1 MNPGRYNGFNFTQG
15 DTFTSA
21 PAWKISNSYVNVA
34 GYSALMQL
42 RRGGT
47 TGTVVLELST
57 DNGRI
62 VAGTTDGKFTITASS
77 VVTAAVPAG
86 TFYYDLQVTS
96 PDSVTTTL
104 LTGVFTVKPQ
114 VSQ

>member
-21 PAWKISNSYVNVA
+21 PAWKIDGAYVNVQN
-34 GYSALMQL
+34 YSALMQL
-42 RRGGT
+42 RRGSV

-62 VAGTTDGKFTITASS
+62 VAGSTDGKFTITASS
-77 VVTAAVPAG
+77 AVTAAVPAG
-86 TFYYDLQVTS
+86 TYYYDLQVVS

-104 LTGVFTVKPQ
+104 LSGVFTVKAQ
-114 VSQ
+114 VSV

>member
-21 PAWKISNSYVNVA
+21 PAWKISGSYVNVA
-34 GYSALMQL
+34 NYSALMQL
-42 RRGGT
+42 RRGSN

-57 DNGRI
+57 ANGCI

-77 VVTAAVPAG
+77 TVTAAVPAG

-104 LTGVFTVKPQ
+104 LTGVFTVKAQ
-114 VSQ
+114 VSV